1 MVGNHLPQ
9 PWEVETKNDQ
19 EEQVVVKADFK
30 KFDEPVIS
38 SETYVNNAYVV
49 TE

>member
-9 PWEVETKNDQ
+9 PWEVETKN
-19 EEQVVVKADFK
+19 EEQVVVKGDFK

-38 SETYVNNAYVV
+38 SETYVNDAYVV